1 MVCNKVEAIKRL
13 DGCAVVKVS
22 KAVDQFSAMI
32 CLFLNVNC
40 GKEIML
46 TLNTMILTG
55 VRIYMATI

>member
-1 MVCNKVEAIKRL
+1 M
-13 DGCAVVKVS
+13 VKVS
-22 KAVDQFSAMI
+22 KAVDQFSAMV